1 MESRFIFAAFWRA
14 QETVPCMDD
23 FERELKAGFLEE
35 AGQLLADT
43 EQCFLTLESNPD
55 DSTLLDKIF
64 RLAHNLKGSAKAVG
78 FDEVGAFAHVFE
90 SFLLKVKNG
99 EIPKTSAVIS
109 LLLACNDF
117 LRDAMEALRADMEAK
132 LDSAS
137 LVAQLEAGIRGEM
150 NDAAAEPQAEEPVQ
164 EAAPA
169 EAPVDSEAPSAA
181 EVAVLQVKDGDEAA
195 ALLAAETEK
204 HLNELIADQKA
215 VKAANNPEAS
225 AAAAEETKHAAE
237 QNASLQ
243 AEADKALAELLAD
256 QATVKAANPELAAAA
271 AEPKPAAPA
280 AKPAAAPAP
289 AAKAPA
295 PAAAAKAKAPA
306 ADESIRVSIARLE
319 KLLNFVGEM
328 VILQTVLREQAQ
340 ANNPILL
347 RRTVHQLG
355 KVTKEVQE
363 ISMSLRMVPVKQ
375 TFQKM
380 QRIVRDTATL
390 LGKKVQLH
398 LSGEE
403 TELDKTVMESI
414 GDPLVHLIRNA
425 VDHGIESADR
435 RKEAGKPVEGNVFL
449 SAYHQGGKLIID
461 IKDDGGGIPAEVLRK
476 KAREKGI
483 IGPNQTLSDKD
494 AVNLVFHPG
503 FSTKAV
509 VTEVSGRG
517 VGMDVVKTNIEALQ
531 GEVQIETELGKGT
544 TFKVV
549 LPLTLAIIDGM
560 VVRDGE
566 ERFVIPLAQV
576 HESVQPRK
584 EDVQY
589 NVGLSE
595 TLILRK
601 ECLPLVRLSGVLG
614 KKSMRP
620 AHECIAI
627 VIRTTGKPF
636 AILVDDI
643 IGQFQ
648 IVVKKLGPELARWKV
663 FSGSAILGDGR
674 PALILEPAEV
684 ASLAASSP
692 SARPAPP
699 KVERMAS

>member
-1 MESRFIFAAFWRA
+1 M
-14 QETVPCMDD
+14 PCMDD
-23 FERELKAGFLEE
+23 FEQELKAGFLEE
-35 AGQLLADT
+35 AAQLLADT
-43 EQCFLTLESNPD
+43 EQCFLTLESSPD
-55 DSTLLDKIF
+55 DMALLDKIF
-64 RLAHNLKGSAKAVG
+64 RLAHNLKGSSKAVG
-78 FDEVGAFAHVFE
+78 FEEVGAFAHVFE

-99 EIPKTSAVIS
+99 EIAKTSEVIS

-117 LRDAMEALRADMEAK
+117 LRDAVETLRADMSAK
-132 LDSAS
+132 LDSVA

-150 NDAAAEPQAEEPVQ
+150 ATTPAPAEEAPIAE

-169 EAPVDSEAPSAA
+169 PVAEETFEAPSAA
-181 EVAVLQVKDGDEAA
+181 EVAKLEVKDGDEAA

-204 HLNELIADQKA
+204 HLATLIADQQAVRAVNPEAAAPATEAPAKSSDDALNAEAEKHLAELLADQKA
-215 VKAANNPEAS
+215 VKAAEATPPPPV
-225 AAAAEETKHAAE
+225 A
-237 QNASLQ
+237 
-243 AEADKALAELLAD
+243 KA
-256 QATVKAANPELAAAA
+256 P
-271 AEPKPAAPA
+271 P
-280 AKPAAAPAP
+280 APAP
-289 AAKAPA
+289 KTAGP
-295 PAAAAKAKAPA
+295 AAAKAKAPA

-328 VILQTVLREQAQ
+328 VILQTVLREQVVAG
-340 ANNPILL
+340 NPLLL

-363 ISMSLRMVPVKQ
+363 ISMSLRMIPVKQ

-390 LGKKVQLH
+390 LNKKVQLH
-398 LSGEE
+398 LAGEE
-403 TELDKTVMESI
+403 TELDKTVLENIS
-414 GDPLVHLIRNA
+414 DPLVHLIRNA

-435 RKEAGKPVEGNVFL
+435 RRDAGKPEEGNVYL

-461 IKDDGGGIPAEVLRK
+461 IRDDGGGIPADILRK
-476 KAREKGI
+476 KTREKGI
-483 IGPNQTLSDKD
+483 IGPNATLSDKD

-503 FSTKAV
+503 FSTKQV

-531 GEVQIETELGKGT
+531 GEVQIDTRPGEGT

-560 VVRDGE
+560 VVRDGD
-566 ERFVIPLAQV
+566 ERFVLPLAQV

-601 ECLPLVRLSGVLG
+601 ECLPLVRLGAVLG
-614 KKSMRP
+614 KKSTKP

-643 IGQFQ
+643 VGQFQ
-648 IVVKKLGPELARWKV
+648 IVVKKLGPELAKWKV

-674 PALILEPAEV
+674 PALILEPSEV
-684 ASLAASSP
+684 VALASTLPASRPTPAST
-692 SARPAPP
+692 PAPR
-699 KVERMAS
+699 KERIAS